1 MPTAT
6 QTVSAGTPVLQ
17 AQATPPAADADA
29 APPIEAEAT
38 PVAIEGVPREWRAV
52 GVAVVVLAAV
62 AAIALLRWAEAFFV
76 PFIAGILIAYAL
88 RPVVALLER
97 FRLPRV
103 LSASAVL
110 VLVVAGLGGGIY
122 ALGDDFERA
131 MATLPDAARKIRL
144 VLEQSRRDPR
154 SPIAHVQEAAKELEK
169 AASDQP
175 APKRPAP
182 APPAR
187 VDELGVGTQMQQFVL
202 KQATSAL
209 AVLVEIGLAVLLAFF
224 VLLAGDSF
232 RRKLMH
238 VVGPSL
244 ARKRMTI
251 EMLQEIDRHVQ
262 RYISVT
268 MVTNIAIGCAVALL
282 AAAVGLDHAVSWGVA
297 AGLLHLVPYVGA
309 AVAAVALAA
318 GGLVQ
323 FGTLPSAAV
332 LGAGTLVLAAAIGMI
347 FQTWLQSRASHV
359 NAVALFVGL
368 LFFGWLWGGWGLV
381 LGAPLIAIAKTI
393 ADRVAEPLGDLLA

>member
-38 PVAIEGVPREWRAV
+38 PVAIEGAPRKWRAV

-238 VVGPSL
+238 FVGPSL